1 MDRLSNILVMVV
13 VSVRSSHT
21 EEGKQAATWEKIS
34 LHFFLFF
41 FKHIFFHGI
50 EEKIRKD
57 NG

>member
-13 VSVRSSHT
+13 SVRSSHT
-21 EEGKQAATWEKIS
+21 EERKQAATWEKIS
-34 LHFFLFF
+34 LHFLLVC

-57 NG
+57 NVE